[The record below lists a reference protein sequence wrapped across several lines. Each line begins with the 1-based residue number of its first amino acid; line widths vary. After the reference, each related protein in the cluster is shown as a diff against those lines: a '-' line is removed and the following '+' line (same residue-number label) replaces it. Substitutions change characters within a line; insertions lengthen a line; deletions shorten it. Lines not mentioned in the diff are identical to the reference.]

1 VVIRVTA
8 DLYAVCAAAARQ
20 KRAEADWSV

>member
-1 VVIRVTA
+1 VVIRVTP